1 MKSESEKLVQKH
13 GQLTQSDNM
22 KVTSHVQRDEG
33 EWVRNTI
40 MIENVD
46 VPFVYRRK
54 QQYQSLK
61 GARVNITYY
70 PTVESVADMEFET
83 MKVVRLKRS

>member
-13 GQLTQSDNM
+13 RQLTQSDNM

>member
-1 MKSESEKLVQKH
+1 MKSESEKLVKKH
-13 GQLTQSDNM
+13 RQLTQSDNM

-40 MIENVD
+40 MIESVD
-46 VPFVYRRK
+46 VPFIYRRK

-70 PTVESVADMEFET
+70 PTIESVAGMEFET

>member
-13 GQLTQSDNM
+13 RQLTQSDNM

-46 VPFVYRRK
+46 VPFMYRRK

-70 PTVESVADMEFET
+70 PTTESIAGMEFET

>member
-13 GQLTQSDNM
+13 RQLTQSDNM

-46 VPFVYRRK
+46 VPFIYRRK

-70 PTVESVADMEFET
+70 PNVESVAGMEFET

>member
-1 MKSESEKLVQKH
+1 MKSESEKLVKKH
-13 GQLTQSDNM
+13 RQLTQSDNM

-40 MIENVD
+40 MIESVD
-46 VPFVYRRK
+46 VPFIYRRK

-70 PTVESVADMEFET
+70 PNIESVAGMEFET

>member
-1 MKSESEKLVQKH
+1 MKSESEKLVKKH
-13 GQLTQSDNM
+13 RQLTQSDNM
-22 KVTSHVQRDEG
+22 KVMSHVQRDEG

-40 MIENVD
+40 MIESVD
-46 VPFVYRRK
+46 VPFIYRRK
-54 QQYQSLK
+54 LQYQSLK

-70 PTVESVADMEFET
+70 PNIESVAGMEFET

>member
-46 VPFVYRRK
+46 VPFIYRRK

-70 PTVESVADMEFET
+70 PNVESVAGMEFET